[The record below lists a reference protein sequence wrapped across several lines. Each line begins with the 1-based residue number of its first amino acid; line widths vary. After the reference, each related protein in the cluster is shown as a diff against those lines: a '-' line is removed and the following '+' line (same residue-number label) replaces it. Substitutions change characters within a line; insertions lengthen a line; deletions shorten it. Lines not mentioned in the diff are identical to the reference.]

1 MKYSIITVN
10 FNNKEGLRKT
20 IESVINQTFHD
31 FEFIVIDGG
40 STDGSADV
48 LKEYDTQIDYW
59 VSEPDGGI
67 YQGMNK
73 GIKKA
78 KGEYLNFMNSGDCF
92 YAIDVLEN
100 VSKYDTNADFIVG
113 KDYHYNNETHLG
125 HASIQPP
132 RTTMIHFFVATL
144 DHQSSFIKREL
155 FKDSLYDE
163 SHRLVSDWI
172 FFTEKIVKENKQVQ
186 FIPDIICNREEGGL
200 SDQQWEKNREEIN
213 KYLKGFLPIGVF
225 EDYSTLAKLDKIS
238 IYRFFSICEDNRS
251 RKILVI
257 FIKLI
262 YKFIT
267 LK

>member
-10 FNNKEGLRKT
+10 YNNKEGLRKT
-20 IESVINQTFHD
+20 IESVIHQTFSD

-40 STDGSADV
+40 STDGSVEV
-48 LKEYDTQIDYW
+48 LKEYDAQIDYW

-78 KGEYLNFMNSGDCF
+78 IGDYLNFMNSGDCF
-92 YAIDVLEN
+92 YATDILEK
-100 VSKYDTNADFIVG
+100 VSHYNSKADFIVG
-113 KDYHYNNETHLG
+113 KDYHYNTETRQG

-144 DHQSSFIKREL
+144 DHQSTFVKREL

-172 FFTEKIVKENKQVQ
+172 FYTEKIVKEQKQVQ
-186 FIPDIICNREEGGL
+186 FIPDIICRREEGGL
-200 SDQQWEKNREEIN
+200 SEQQREKNRKEIN
-213 KYLKGFLPIGVF
+213 EYLHQLLPYGVYK
-225 EDYSTLAKLDKIS
+225 DYDTLSKLDKTS
-238 IYRFFSICEDNRS
+238 LYRLFDICENNKK
-251 RKILVI
+251 RKILSLC
-257 FIKLI
+257 IKLI
-262 YKFIT
+262 NKFI
-267 LK
+267 